1 MARMKQYLMLT
12 CALLLATPAAG
23 QERLSGIGRAADGDT
38 LTVGA
43 DRIRLFGIDAPELQ
57 QTCERNGQ
65 RWACGEEA
73 KASLAA
79 LIGNRAI
86 VCSTKGADDFG
97 RLLARC
103 TVGGVDLNRHM
114 VALGNAVA
122 FRGYSMDY
130 APAEE
135 DAKQAR
141 RGIWAGTFQMPSE
154 FRQAAR
160 GRPATGTAGA
170 SQPRPTQKQGRT
182 ASVSNRTAQ
191 VRTSCDIKG
200 NRNRRG
206 QWIYH
211 VPGMPYYSQTRAEE
225 MFCSEQ
231 QAQAAG
237 YRRAI
242 VR

>member
-1 MARMKQYLMLT
+1 MKQHLMLT
-12 CALLLATPAAG
+12 CSLLLATPAAA
-23 QERLSGIGRAADGDT
+23 QELVSGIGKAADGDT
-38 LTVGA
+38 LTLGA

-57 QTCERNGQ
+57 QTCERGGQ

-73 KASLAA
+73 KARLAG
-79 LIGNRAI
+79 LISERAI
-86 VCSTKGADDFG
+86 ACSTTGTDDFG

-103 TVGGVDLNRHM
+103 TAGGVDLNRHM
-114 VALGNAVA
+114 VSTGSAVA
-122 FRGYSMDY
+122 FRRYSMDY
-130 APAEE
+130 VPAEE
-135 DAKQAR
+135 DARQAR

-154 FRQAAR
+154 YRQAAR
-160 GRPATGTAGA
+160 GGPSRGAAGVSQARAT
-170 SQPRPTQKQGRT
+170 SKNVRT
-182 ASVSNRTAQ
+182 ASVSNRTAR

-211 VPGMPYYSQTRAEE
+211 VPGMPYYGPTRAEE
-225 MFCSEQ
+225 MFCSEE

-237 YRRAI
+237 YLRAI